1 VSWKAAGKCFAAFFT
16 YLKREEESMSNPVIT
31 IAREYGSGGR
41 LIGEKIAN
49 NLGIPFYDKEL
60 ILLVAKK
67 SGLSEDYIRRTE
79 QIKSASFLYNLY
91 MTSQV
96 LPMSDQIFLMQSKII
111 QELAEKEP
119 CVLIGRCA
127 DYVLRDMPNCMN
139 VFIHAPLAER
149 VRRAS
154 EEYGDKAANMED
166 FVRKQD
172 KKRSAYY
179 NYFSQNKWGF
189 VDHYHLAINS
199 TMGIDTTAKI
209 IQDAAMAFLEAH
221 HG

>member
-1 VSWKAAGKCFAAFFT
+1 
-16 YLKREEESMSNPVIT
+16 MSIPVIT

-41 LIGEKIAN
+41 LIGERVAK

-60 ILLVAKK
+60 ILMVAKE

-96 LPMSDQIFLMQSKII
+96 LPMSDQIFIMQSKII
-111 QELAEKEP
+111 QDLAEKGP

-127 DYVLRDMPNCMN
+127 DYVLRDMKNCMN
-139 VFIHAPLAER
+139 VFIHAPLQER
-149 VRRAS
+149 VHRALK
-154 EEYGDKAANMED
+154 EYGDKASNMED
-166 FVRKQD
+166 YVRKQD

-179 NYFSQNKWGF
+179 NYFSQNKWGYADF
-189 VDHYHLAINS
+189 YHLAVNS
-199 TMGIDTTAKI
+199 TMGIETTAKI
-209 IQDAAMAFLEAH
+209 IQDAALAFSEDKKD
-221 HG
+221 

>member
-1 VSWKAAGKCFAAFFT
+1 
-16 YLKREEESMSNPVIT
+16 MSIPVIT

-49 NLGIPFYDKEL
+49 QLGIPFYDKEL
-60 ILLVAKK
+60 ILLVAKQ

-111 QELAEKEP
+111 QELAEKGP
-119 CVLIGRCA
+119 CVIIGRCA
-127 DYVLRDMPNCMN
+127 DYVLRDMPNCLN
-139 VFIHAPLAER
+139 VFIHAPLEER

-154 EEYGDKAANMED
+154 EEYGDKTANIED
-166 FVRKQD
+166 YVRKQD

-179 NYFSQNKWGF
+179 NYYTQNKWGH
-189 VDHYHLAINS
+189 VSHYHLAVNSAIGIN
-199 TMGIDTTAKI
+199 ITAKI
-209 IQDAAMAFLEAH
+209 IQDAAKAFSEV
-221 HG
+221 